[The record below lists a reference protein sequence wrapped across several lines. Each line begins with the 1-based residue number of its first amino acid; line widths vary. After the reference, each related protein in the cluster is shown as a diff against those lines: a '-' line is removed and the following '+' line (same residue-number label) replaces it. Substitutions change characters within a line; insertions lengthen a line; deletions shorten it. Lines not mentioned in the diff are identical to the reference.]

1 MKQHSSF
8 GSLLWYECRKTFFTP
23 MMLVFLAVLLLAN
36 GWKIADSFRQADE
49 FEEYDDVY
57 SMFYDGYLGEI
68 TEEKI
73 AHLMTIYGPLEEKAQ
88 AGALNQNPDPN
99 AWTYSE
105 ATDYLFFRSLFYEPM
120 KYAWEYQG
128 YAGSVASRAFGLEE
142 LFRKTGNVFE
152 TQKNFEIVESYQSR
166 VLPEFAEIW
175 SWELLLRYDY
185 SSMILL
191 FFTVFALSGM
201 FVTEKE
207 SDMIMLLRTTKKG
220 TGATVRAKLLA
231 AALYTV
237 LSCML
242 FYGQDFL
249 TVYLMSGRTEAL
261 SQPAYIL
268 PYFQNT
274 PMQCTLGAWFI
285 RSALL
290 RTLGIFVCGGLI
302 LLVSSLCSQSL
313 SAFFVS
319 ISAMIGAVILHDFG
333 GHSVRSRVL
342 NPVSLL
348 FGRELVHKQEY
359 VPVFGRA
366 VSLEMA
372 AVLGSG
378 LVLAL
383 LIGLIAY
390 FSRGYHNRMRRRS
403 RHDRV

>member
-8 GSLLWYECRKTFFTP
+8 GALLWYECRKTFFTP

-36 GWKIADSFRQADE
+36 GWKIADSFHRADE
-49 FEEYDDVY
+49 FDDYDDVY

-73 AHLMTIYGPLEEKAQ
+73 THLMTIYAPLEEKFKSQ
-88 AGALNQNPDPN
+88 SLNTKPDPN

-105 ATDYLFFRSLFYEPM
+105 ATDYTFFHSLFYEPM
-120 KYAWEYQG
+120 KYAREYQG
-128 YAGSVASRAFGLEE
+128 YAGSVASEAYELEE
-142 LFRKTGNVFE
+142 LFRRTGNDFE
-152 TQKNFEIVESYQSR
+152 TKKNYEIVETYKAR
-166 VLPEFAEIW
+166 ALPEFAEIW

-220 TGATVRAKLLA
+220 TGATVQAKLLT

-237 LSCML
+237 LACAL

-249 TVYLMSGRTEAL
+249 TVYLMSGRTQAL
-261 SQPAYIL
+261 SQPIYIL
-268 PYFQNT
+268 PYFENT
-274 PMQCTLGAWFI
+274 PLNCTLGAWFFW
-285 RSALL
+285 SALL
-290 RTLGIFVCGGLI
+290 RTFGIFLCGGLI

-313 SAFFVS
+313 SAFFASLVLL
-319 ISAMIGAVILHDFG
+319 IGCVTLHDFG
-333 GHSVRSRVL
+333 GHAAMSRML

-348 FGRELVHKQEY
+348 FGRELVRKQEF
-359 VPVFGRA
+359 VSVFGRA
-366 VSLEMA
+366 IPLHA
-372 AVLGSG
+372 AVIACGVVILA
-378 LVLAL
+378 VLM
-383 LIGLIAY
+383 GLIWY
-390 FSRGYHNRMRRRS
+390 LSRGYHNRIRRRAH
-403 RHDRV
+403 HDRV

>member
-8 GSLLWYECRKTFFTP
+8 GALLWYECRKTFFTP

-36 GWKIADSFRQADE
+36 GWKIADSFRRADE
-49 FEEYDDVY
+49 FDDYDDVY

-73 AHLMTIYGPLEEKAQ
+73 THLMTIYAPLEEKFKSQ
-88 AGALNQNPDPN
+88 SLNTKPDPS

-105 ATDYLFFRSLFYEPM
+105 ATDYQFFHSLFYEPM
-120 KYAWEYQG
+120 KYAREYQN
-128 YAGSVASRAFGLEE
+128 YAGSVASKAYELET
-142 LFRKTGNVFE
+142 LFRRNSNAFE
-152 TQKNFEIVESYQSR
+152 MKKNYEIVESYQSR

-191 FFTVFALSGM
+191 FFTVFSLSGM

-207 SDMIMLLRTTKKG
+207 SDMMMLLRTTRKG
-220 TGATVRAKLLA
+220 TGATVRAKLLT

-237 LSCML
+237 VACAL

-249 TVYLMSGRTEAL
+249 TVYLMSGRPQAL
-261 SQPAYIL
+261 SQPVYIL
-268 PYFQNT
+268 PYFENT
-274 PMQCTLGAWFI
+274 PLNCTLGAFFF

-290 RTLGIFVCGGLI
+290 RTFGIFLCGSLI

-313 SAFFVS
+313 SAFFASLVLL
-319 ISAMIGAVILHDFG
+319 IGCVTLHDFG
-333 GHSVRSRVL
+333 GQRVL
-342 NPVSLL
+342 IRMFNPVSLL
-348 FGRELVHKQEY
+348 FGRELVRKQEF
-359 VPVFGRA
+359 VSVFGRA
-366 VSLEMA
+366 VPLEMA
-372 AVLGSG
+372 ATIGSG
-378 LVLAL
+378 LVLAM

-390 FSRGYHNRMRRRS
+390 FSRGYHNRIRRRA